1 MICLDIHIKVPLK
14 MANFYLFWFKA
25 NISNAA
31 FTFVPSYF
39 SSFCLNMKLH
49 LQVKTLFFNYTRA
62 TFFLSSFLSITM
74 IFLYTHLAGKAYSLL
89 SASTQIIIQYF
100 LFFVCILLYALFC
113 CICINGTKV

>member
-1 MICLDIHIKVPLK
+1 

-62 TFFLSSFLSITM
+62 TFF
-74 IFLYTHLAGKAYSLL
+74 
-89 SASTQIIIQYF
+89 
-100 LFFVCILLYALFC
+100 
-113 CICINGTKV
+113 

>member
-1 MICLDIHIKVPLK
+1 
-14 MANFYLFWFKA
+14 
-25 NISNAA
+25 
-31 FTFVPSYF
+31 
-39 SSFCLNMKLH
+39 
-49 LQVKTLFFNYTRA
+49 
-62 TFFLSSFLSITM
+62 M